1 MSAIDSFEDEL
12 GLILGEGRVLVVD
25 DEEPIR
31 RLVGE
36 MLMRLGYAADFAAE
50 GSEAIAKYRSAL
62 EEGEEFDIVIMDLTI
77 PGGMG
82 GREALGH
89 LLDIDEYTCAIVSSG
104 YSDDPVM
111 ADYANHGFADVV
123 AKPYDIVE
131 LSHVLDRVMQA

>member
-1 MSAIDSFEDEL
+1 
-12 GLILGEGRVLVVD
+12 VD

-31 RLVGE
+31 RLAGE
-36 MLMRLGYAADFAAE
+36 MLLRLGYVADFAAE
-50 GSEAIAKYRSAL
+50 GREAIEKYRSAL

-89 LLDIDEYTCAIVSSG
+89 LLDIDAGTCAIVSSG

-111 ADYANHGFADVV
+111 ADFANHGFVDVV
-123 AKPYDIVE
+123 AKPYDIVV
-131 LSHVLDRVMQA
+131 LSHVLDRVMTGRGPSSRVRHN

>member
-1 MSAIDSFEDEL
+1 MGSRGRRGLLVRQDVGYRGL
-12 GLILGEGRVLVVD
+12 G
-25 DEEPIR
+25 
-31 RLVGE
+31 
-36 MLMRLGYAADFAAE
+36 AE
-50 GSEAIAKYRSAL
+50 GVQVSLRL
-62 EEGEEFDIVIMDLTI
+62 RRRRQRGDREEFDIVIMDLTI

-131 LSHVLDRVMQA
+131 LSHVLDRTTRFFLHTPTSPQNF

>member
-1 MSAIDSFEDEL
+1 MKA
-12 GLILGEGRVLVVD
+12 RVLVVD

-36 MLMRLGYAADFAAE
+36 MLMRLGYAAE

-62 EEGEEFDIVIMDLTI
+62 EEGEEFDVVIMDLTI

>member
-1 MSAIDSFEDEL
+1 
-12 GLILGEGRVLVVD
+12 
-25 DEEPIR
+25 
-31 RLVGE
+31 
-36 MLMRLGYAADFAAE
+36 
-50 GSEAIAKYRSAL
+50 
-62 EEGEEFDIVIMDLTI
+62 MDLTI
-77 PGGMG
+77 PRGMG

-131 LSHVLDRVMQA
+131 LSHVLSPYAYITPKLLRTGTDRRSVSRSVRRGISFNRAEIGVLQIVLKCGTISRQVEHVGEGPHIALKKLRGRLLFLRRGA

>member
-1 MSAIDSFEDEL
+1 M
-12 GLILGEGRVLVVD
+12 VVD

-31 RLVGE
+31 RLAGE
-36 MLMRLGYAADFAAE
+36 MLLRLGYVADFAAE
-50 GSEAIAKYRSAL
+50 GREAIEKYRSAL

-89 LLDIDEYTCAIVSSG
+89 LLDIDAGTCAIVSSG

-111 ADYANHGFADVV
+111 ADSQIMGSSTSW
-123 AKPYDIVE
+123 P
-131 LSHVLDRVMQA
+131 SHTTSSC

>member
-1 MSAIDSFEDEL
+1 MSATGVSAP
-12 GLILGEGRVLVVD
+12 RACKY
-25 DEEPIR
+25 PS
-31 RLVGE
+31 
-36 MLMRLGYAADFAAE
+36 DFAAE
-50 GSEAIAKYRSAL
+50 GSEAVAKYRSAL

-131 LSHVLDRVMQA
+131 LSHILDRTTWFFLHRPTSPRNF